1 MPGSLQSV
9 SGPTALHQAPH
20 GYQDFC
26 SPRSR
31 LSFCT
36 RCFVSGIL
44 AQLRTSSPRCKSTF
58 VNKSVPQSMRRQ
70 VTQEPCVIVKFNTAG
85 LVNSIL
91 LLVMQLTNS
100 ACHVEVPKEGPF
112 IAVSMHVARIKAP
125 TERWTHA
132 TQKPLRSSK
141 ARSQK
146 PLKAPKSP

>member
-9 SGPTALHQAPH
+9 SGPPALHQAPH

-58 VNKSVPQSMRRQ
+58 VNKSAPQSMRRQ
-70 VTQEPCVIVKFNTAG
+70 VTQEPCVIVIFNTADA
-85 LVNSIL
+85 SIQYCSSYCNLQTL
-91 LLVMQLTNS
+91 LAMWKYL
-100 ACHVEVPKEGPF
+100 EGPF
-112 IAVSMHVARIKAP
+112 IAASMHVARIEAP
-125 TERWTHA
+125 TVLWTHA
-132 TQKPLRSSK
+132 TQKPLRPGT
-141 ARSQK
+141 QK
-146 PLKAPKSP
+146 PLKSP